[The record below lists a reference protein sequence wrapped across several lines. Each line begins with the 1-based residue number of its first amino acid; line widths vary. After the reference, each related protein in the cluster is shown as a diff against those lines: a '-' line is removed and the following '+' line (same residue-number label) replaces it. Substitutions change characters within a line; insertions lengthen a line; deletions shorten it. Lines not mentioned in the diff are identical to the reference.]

1 MPSARYDRWI
11 LMLID
16 SPFIPRSNLLANPH
30 HTNHDL
36 RSDTTDIIN
45 IILLHA
51 FYSSHLTSI
60 FPYMLPH
67 QPHYRRHNGR
77 VVKASDLKSDGL
89 CPRRFKSCLCRF
101 TQYAQ
106 DNITSVIGSVVE
118 YNVANV
124 VARVRFPD
132 DA

>member
-1 MPSARYDRWI
+1 MGLLSTEVGDHSGIVGTAGFHNTFFLCCRTKSELKLR
-11 LMLID
+11 LI
-16 SPFIPRSNLLANPH
+16 H
-30 HTNHDL
+30 KC
-36 RSDTTDIIN
+36 
-45 IILLHA
+45 
-51 FYSSHLTSI
+51 
-60 FPYMLPH
+60 
-67 QPHYRRHNGR
+67 RHNGR

-101 TQYAQ
+101 AQYAQ

>member
-1 MPSARYDRWI
+1 MGLLSTEVGDHSGIVGTAGFFLRCMTKTELKLR
-11 LMLID
+11 LI
-16 SPFIPRSNLLANPH
+16 H
-30 HTNHDL
+30 KH
-36 RSDTTDIIN
+36 
-45 IILLHA
+45 
-51 FYSSHLTSI
+51 
-60 FPYMLPH
+60 
-67 QPHYRRHNGR
+67 RHNGR

-101 TQYAQ
+101 AQYAQ
-106 DNITSVIGSVVE
+106 VNITSVIGSVVE